1 MSYMEYKIEKKDDV
15 QIDVIIPWI
24 DVQKEFDA
32 LMREAIKSVSVKG
45 FRKGAVP
52 QEIAE
57 GRVDRAQVLADT
69 TDKLLR
75 KHYMD
80 IITKESLKVI
90 GAPRVSVTKLA
101 EGNDIEIKIVVA
113 VLPEIVLPKKWK
125 DAILKIN
132 KDDKKNIKT
141 VSDEDVNEEIS
152 HIANSR
158 AQHKEV
164 DRAAQKND
172 HVKVDFTVKQDGVII
187 ENGTSKDHSLVLGKG
202 VFIPGFEEAV
212 IGMKKGEE
220 KTFDLKFPEEYH
232 AKNLAGKDATFEVKL
247 NVVEERSTPEVTDE
261 FAKSLGAQFS
271 TLDELKKSVKEGMEK
286 EQEKKAQE
294 EKRAKYL
301 DALTEMIDVSL
312 PEAIVHD
319 ELHRML
325 GEFSQQLSMSGMDMD
340 TYLGKIGKTK
350 EEVEKEWEP
359 QAKKRV
365 ISALV
370 LEQLA
375 EDEEVKVE
383 NSEIEAEM
391 NKTLAMY
398 KGVQDLEKNIDMRQ
412 LYEYTRGMMR
422 NDKVFDILEK
432 L

>member
-1 MSYMEYKIEKKDDV
+1 MEYKIEKNEDV
-15 QIDVIIPWI
+15 NIDVVIPWI
-24 DVQKEFDA
+24 
-32 LMREAIKSVSVKG
+32 EAEEKFEILLNEAVKNVSVKG

-52 QEIAE
+52 RDVAL
-57 GRVDRAQVLADT
+57 GRVNRAQILADA
-69 TDKLLR
+69 TDQLLR
-75 KHYMD
+75 KHYTD
-80 IITKESLKVI
+80 IMAKEMLKVI

-113 VLPEIVLPKKWK
+113 VLPDIVLPKKWK
-125 DAILKIN
+125 DVIKKVN
-132 KDDKKNIKT
+132 KESAKDVKT
-141 VSDEDVNEEIS
+141 ISDADVQEEIA

-164 DRAAQKND
+164 ERAAQKDD
-172 HVKVDFTVKQDGVII
+172 HVKIDFTVKQDGVII

-202 VFIPGFEEAV
+202 VFIPGFEEEV

-220 KTFDLKFPEEYH
+220 KTFTLKFPADYH

-247 NVVEERSTPEVTDE
+247 NVVEERITPEITDA
-261 FAKSLGAQFS
+261 FAVSLGAQFA
-271 TLDELKKSVKEGMEK
+271 TVDDLKKSVKEGMEK
-286 EQEKKAQE
+286 EKEKKMQE

-301 DALTEMIDVSL
+301 DALADTIDVVLPEMIIH
-312 PEAIVHD
+312 E

-325 GEFSQQLSMSGMDMD
+325 GEFEQQLSMSGMQLDM
-340 TYLGKIGKTK
+340 YLEKIGKTK
-350 EEVEKEWEP
+350 DDVEKEWEP

-365 ISALV
+365 LSALV

-375 EDEEVKVE
+375 EDEEVNIDSK
-383 NSEIEAEM
+383 EIEEEM

-398 KGVQDLEKNIDMRQ
+398 KGVQDLGKNLDMRQ

-422 NDKVFDILEK
+422 NEKVFEILEK
-432 L
+432 I